1 MEHKL
6 WYDSENEL
14 ARLDFESDFLLSDVA
29 AIREILGEMLKGK
42 PYKQIVIQ
50 MSNTG
55 KVENRETR
63 EQSNEEL
70 KKAGI
75 TDIAFVGGSAA
86 NRMIAKVL
94 VKTGVVNL
102 QGEFFKN
109 VEEAVMW
116 LKSKR

>member
-6 WYDSENEL
+6 WYDSSNEL
-14 ARLDFESDFLLSDVA
+14 ARLDFMSDFLLSDVA
-29 AIREILGEMLKGK
+29 VIKEKLGGMLEGK
-42 PYKQIVIQ
+42 PFRQIIIQ
-50 MSNTG
+50 MSDTG

-63 EQSNEEL
+63 EQSNKAL
-70 KKAGI
+70 KEAGI

-94 VKTGVVNL
+94 VKTGVVNI